1 MERANERVAK
11 GLAGVVVDDTA
22 ISEIDGQAGAL
33 RYRGYAIEQL
43 STLPFETVVMML
55 LSGDLPKPADAAA
68 FARRLREHTRLPPA
82 IAEAVLAIAAV
93 AKHPMLALQAS
104 APLLVG
110 GTRVGLAVPGVAS
123 STRLADDTSTS
134 DDGFVLA
141 ARLPAAL
148 ALILRGR
155 AAWPDVTDALHL
167 QTTTAEPYGSLILRL
182 LTGQTPS
189 PEAAHA
195 FEQTQI
201 LQMEHGFNA
210 GTFTARV
217 VASTLAPVQS
227 AVSAAIGALY
237 GPLHG
242 GADQAAIEMARAIG
256 DAASVPAALQ
266 AMTARGEKVMGM
278 GHREYRVIDPRSRVI
293 EAIAERIARPGAGA
307 EELAILKAIARGTA
321 GATALETAGQPART
335 LHPNLEFYKGVV
347 FLALG
352 LAPASFTCCFAI
364 ARVWGYVAHFVEC
377 QIHNRILRPAAAYV
391 GPAARAVE

>member
-1 MERANERVAK
+1 MERPNERVAK

-43 STLPFETVVMML
+43 ATLPFETVVMML
-55 LSGDLPKPADAAA
+55 LNGDLPEPADATA
-68 FARRLREHTRLPPA
+68 FAGQLRANTCLPPA

-93 AKHPMLALQAS
+93 ATHPMLALQAS
-104 APLLVG
+104 APLLLG
-110 GTRVGLAVPGVAS
+110 DTGAAATSPGVPRSAQQ
-123 STRLADDTSTS
+123 ADDAKANHL
-134 DDGFVLA
+134 GFVLA

-155 AAWPDVTDALHL
+155 AAWPDVTDAPDRR
-167 QTTTAEPYGSLILRL
+167 TATEEPYGALVLRL
-182 LTGQTPS
+182 LTGQAPS
-189 PEAAHA
+189 PEAARA

-256 DAASVPAALQ
+256 DPAAVPAALQ
-266 AMTARGEKVMGM
+266 AMSVRGEKVMGM

-293 EAIAERIARPGAGA
+293 EGIAERIARPGAGA
-307 EELAILKAIARGTA
+307 EELAILKAVAEA
-321 GATALETAGQPART
+321 TAGQSGRT
-335 LHPNLEFYKGVV
+335 LHPNIEFYKGVV

-352 LAPASFTCCFAI
+352 LAPNSFTCCFAI
-364 ARVWGYVAHFVEC
+364 ARVWGYIAHYAEC
-377 QIHNRILRPAAAYV
+377 QLHNRILRPAAAYV
-391 GPAARAVE
+391 GPAARAVA